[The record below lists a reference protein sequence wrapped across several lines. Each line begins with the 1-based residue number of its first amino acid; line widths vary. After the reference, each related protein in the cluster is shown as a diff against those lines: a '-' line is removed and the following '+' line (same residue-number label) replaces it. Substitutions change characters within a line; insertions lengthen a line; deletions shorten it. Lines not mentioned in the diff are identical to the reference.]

1 MIPFFSLWIF
11 FTLRELAYYFVP
23 MYNYNVS
30 HFELGSVA
38 LPIDRI
44 GKQQQITFIST
55 PKRFSTSGRSG
66 PKFDGFIEFIRFDW
80 IWSQTEK

>member
-11 FTLRELAYYFVP
+11 FTLRELAYYFVM

-44 GKQQQITFIST
+44 CKQQQITFIST
-55 PKRFSTSGRSG
+55 S
-66 PKFDGFIEFIRFDW
+66 
-80 IWSQTEK
+80 